1 MVFTKYEKT
10 KYIFIFLSLF
20 ICLYFSC
27 TVTLVPD
34 CAVFFVI
41 LIEIISFLWIQ
52 FYLISFLY
60 IQFFAFQTYFGLFYR
75 VSFSAIFRWRTNQS
89 RGIISFL
96 RMWSFL
102 GWNLTVI
109 FVSYVGICGTLP
121 DEKPRGHVITVVQ
134 IGKLILI
141 VRVREFLANGTFTR
155 QVIDVWE

>member
-109 FVSYVGICGTLP
+109 FVSYVGFYLRDAPWRKTKRSCHNSGSNWEIDTDCP
-121 DEKPRGHVITVVQ
+121 C
-134 IGKLILI
+134 
-141 VRVREFLANGTFTR
+141 TR
-155 QVIDVWE
+155 IFSKRNFY